1 MMSFS
6 ESSSA
11 GLWKGK
17 GDILLKGGVLKQ
29 YNALKEVE
37 WRGIE
42 MGVFPSREM
51 RGLAW
56 CC

>member
-1 MMSFS
+1 MSFS

-11 GLWKGK
+11 GLLEREGR
-17 GDILLKGGVLKQ
+17 ILLKGGVLKQ